1 MAVGVGDVAPD
12 FTLPGTGGTDYTLSS
27 FRGAP
32 VVLIFYPGDRTP
44 VCTVQLRSYTTDYAE
59 FDELGATILGIS
71 PQDVA
76 SHESFAAEEG
86 FAFPL
91 LADTDKAVAAQY
103 GTLGPLGFY
112 RRSAFVI
119 DAEGVVRYAHRAI
132 SGMTFRPTD
141 ELVEAIKAAA
151 RT

>member
-1 MAVGVGDVAPD
+1 MAVKVGDVAPD
-12 FTLPGTGGTDYTLSS
+12 FTLPGTGGKDYTLSS

-44 VCTVQLRSYTTDYAE
+44 VCTVQLRSYTTDYAD

-71 PQDVA
+71 PQDVE

-86 FAFPL
+86 LAFPL
-91 LADTDKAVAAQY
+91 LADTDRAVGGRY
-103 GTLGPLGFY
+103 GILGPLGFY

-119 DAEGVVRYAHRAI
+119 DPAGVIRYAHRAI

-141 ELVEAIKAAA
+141 ELVEAAKAAA
-151 RT
+151 LA